1 MTTSDLKKMI
11 LILFSLKLKI
21 LSMKLFIL

>member
-11 LILFSLKLKI
+11 LILFSLK
-21 LSMKLFIL
+21 